1 MQTLNRKIQ
10 PGFKTIDKIKIIKAE
25 KHLFDN
31 NVSLYTINAG
41 LQDVVKI
48 DFLFSIPM
56 QLWYKNNPLIAPAA
70 NLMLQDGTKNLTSV
84 EIAEKLDF
92 YGAFLHLN
100 TNKDYSTVT
109 LFSLNKYLPK
119 TLKIIEDIIKNSVFP
134 QKEFE
139 IFIQKKKQ
147 QFIVENEKVKT
158 LASRKFS
165 QVLFV
170 ENHPYGKVEQL
181 KDYNNLTTRHLSE
194 YYNSLYVAKN
204 CKIIAS
210 GKINKDIIKLFDN
223 CFGRNDWDTQFNIKA
238 NNFEIKPSNQKTH
251 LILKDDSL
259 QSAIRIGKPLFNKL
273 HPDYTGMQVLNTVLG
288 GYFGSRLMSNIR
300 EDKGYTYGIGSFIA
314 SLKNAGYFAIAT
326 EVGTDVCK
334 NAIKEI
340 YFEIKKIRNELIPEN
355 ELNLVKNYILGEMLR
370 IFDGPFSLAES
381 FRSILEYNLDYSYF
395 DKFIDTVKNI
405 TSKELNTLA
414 NKYLDEDS
422 MLEAIAGKD
431 QY

>member
-165 QVLFV
+165 QVLFG

-181 KDYNNLTTRHLSE
+181 KDYNNLTTRQLYE
-194 YYNSLYVAKN
+194 FYNSLYVAKN

>member
-25 KHLFDN
+25 EHLFNN

-41 LQDVVKI
+41 LQDVVKV

-165 QVLFV
+165 QVLFG

-181 KDYNNLTTRHLSE
+181 KDYNNLTTRQLYE
-194 YYNSLYVAKN
+194 FYNSLYVAKN

-370 IFDGPFSLAES
+370 IFDGPFALAES

-405 TSKELNTLA
+405 TSEELHNLA

-431 QY
+431 

>member
-1 MQTLNRKIQ
+1 MQTLNRKTPPKFQSIEE
-10 PGFKTIDKIKIIKAE
+10 IKIIKAE
-25 KHLFDN
+25 EHLFDN
-31 NVSLYTINAG
+31 NVSLYAINAG
-41 LQDVVKI
+41 LQDIVKV

-56 QLWYKNNPLIAPAA
+56 QLWYKNNTLIAPVT
-70 NLMLQDGTKNLTSV
+70 NLMLQEGTKNLTSV

-92 YGAFLHLN
+92 YGAFLYLN
-100 TNKDYSTVT
+100 TNKDFSTVT

-119 TLKIIEDIIKNSVFP
+119 TLKIIEDIIKNPVFP

-165 QVLFV
+165 QVLFG

-181 KDYNNLTTRHLSE
+181 KDYNNLTIRQLYE
-194 YYNSLYVAKN
+194 FYNSLYVAKN

-223 CFGRNDWDTQFNIKA
+223 CFGGNDWESQFNIKS
-238 NNFEIKPSNQKTH
+238 NDFEIKPSNKKTH

-273 HPDYTGMQVLNTVLG
+273 HPDYIGMQVLNTVLG

-340 YFEIKKIRNELIPEN
+340 YFEIKKIRNEPVPEN

-370 IFDGPFSLAES
+370 IFDGPFALAES

-395 DKFIDTVKNI
+395 DKFINTVKNI

-422 MLEAIAGKD
+422 MLEAIAGKC
-431 QY
+431 

>member
-25 KHLFDN
+25 EHLFNN

-41 LQDVVKI
+41 LQDVVKV

-165 QVLFV
+165 QVLFG

-181 KDYNNLTTRHLSE
+181 KDYNNLTTRQLYE
-194 YYNSLYVAKN
+194 FYNSLYVAKN

-210 GKINKDIIKLFDN
+210 GKINKDIINLFDN
-223 CFGRNDWDTQFNIKA
+223 CFRRNDWDTHYNIKA

-370 IFDGPFSLAES
+370 IFDGPFALAES

-405 TSKELNTLA
+405 TSEELHNLA

-431 QY
+431 